1 MLEIELDIGPASTQ
15 AIADV
20 HHSVTN
26 HSDGVTRCAIK
37 VAHQRLVARASVDHV
52 LIRKAALKGVLQVK
66 VAPR

>member
-1 MLEIELDIGPASTQ
+1 MLEVELDIGPASTQ

-37 VAHQRLVARASVDHV
+37 VAHQRLVARASVDQM
-52 LIRKAALKGVLQVK
+52 LIC
-66 VAPR
+66 